1 MNYMGNLALGRR
13 SRAADKV
20 TVRGLR
26 YLASVLALSILVTGC
41 SDDGEMSLGAETVQP
56 DESEIAGEM
65 TRLIKEISLERA
77 ADGGVVKRF
86 NQVKSLGCFDATFT
100 ISDNLSPKLARGLFA
115 KPASYPAR
123 LRFAN
128 ASSGDDSE
136 KDLRGVS
143 VKIPQIDDADLTGG
157 KTMVLDFLFNSY
169 PALFV
174 ATPQDFLS
182 FIEATAKGRRWSF
195 FITHPGTLL
204 MLLKARDI
212 PASPFD
218 IRYWSTTPY
227 RYGADSASAV
237 KYSLAPCST
246 VTTDFPDDPDANH
259 LTRAMAKHLQQAPAC
274 FEFMVQ
280 FQSHAELMPIE
291 DASVIW
297 DEDISPFETV
307 ARIIIDEQEFQ
318 DANAMDEC
326 EALSFN
332 PWNALSD
339 HKPIGGINRVRNK
352 MYNDVAE
359 FRSRQNSGT

>member
-1 MNYMGNLALGRR
+1 
-13 SRAADKV
+13 
-20 TVRGLR
+20 
-26 YLASVLALSILVTGC
+26 VLALSILVAGC

-56 DESEIAGEM
+56 DESEIAREM

-128 ASSGDDSE
+128 ASSDDDSE

-143 VKIPQIDDADLTGG
+143 VKIPRIDDADLTGG

-182 FIEATAKGRRWSF
+182 FIEATAKGRRWAF
-195 FITHPGTLL
+195 FITHPGTLW

-246 VTTDFPDDPDANH
+246 VTTDFPDDPDADH
-259 LTRAMAKHLQQAPAC
+259 LTRAMAGHLQQAPAC

-297 DEDISPFETV
+297 NEDISPFETV
-307 ARIIIDEQEFQ
+307 ARILIDDQEFQ
-318 DANAMDEC
+318 DADAMDDC

-339 HKPIGGINRVRNK
+339 HVPIGGINRVRKK
-352 MYNDVAE
+352 MYNDVAK
-359 FRSRQNSGT
+359 FRAKQNSGT